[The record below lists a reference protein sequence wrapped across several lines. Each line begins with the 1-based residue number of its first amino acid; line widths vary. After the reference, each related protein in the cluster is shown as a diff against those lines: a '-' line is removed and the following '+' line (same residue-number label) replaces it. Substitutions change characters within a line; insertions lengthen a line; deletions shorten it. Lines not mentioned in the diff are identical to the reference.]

1 MYTHTFAANKLPLN
15 KLISTILMGLSVVL
29 ISGAPISEPKT
40 LTIKPEASKVE
51 WFAEKVTG
59 KHNGIV
65 SLKSGSIEIE
75 ENNII
80 GGSFSIDMTSINTT
94 DLEGEYKDKLDGHL
108 KSKDFLN
115 VEEFNTATFKI
126 NTVKPLKNDEGFN
139 HTIAGELT
147 IKGITHPIAF
157 PANIKITD
165 GKLAAYGEMTIDRTK
180 YDIKYGSASFFES
193 IGDKAIMDDFIMKI
207 SLGAKI

>member
-1 MYTHTFAANKLPLN
+1 MYTHTFATNKLPMN
-15 KLISTILMGLSVVL
+15 KLISTILMGLSAVL

-94 DLEGEYKDKLDGHL
+94 DLKGEYKDKLDGHL

-115 VEEFNTATFKI
+115 VKEFNTATFKI
-126 NTVKPLKNDEGFN
+126 NTVKPLKSDEGFN

>member
-1 MYTHTFAANKLPLN
+1 M
-15 KLISTILMGLSVVL
+15 
-29 ISGAPISEPKT
+29 
-40 LTIKPEASKVE
+40 
-51 WFAEKVTG
+51 TG

-94 DLEGEYKDKLDGHL
+94 DLKGEYKDKLDGHL

-126 NTVKPLKNDEGFN
+126 NTVKSLKSDEGFN